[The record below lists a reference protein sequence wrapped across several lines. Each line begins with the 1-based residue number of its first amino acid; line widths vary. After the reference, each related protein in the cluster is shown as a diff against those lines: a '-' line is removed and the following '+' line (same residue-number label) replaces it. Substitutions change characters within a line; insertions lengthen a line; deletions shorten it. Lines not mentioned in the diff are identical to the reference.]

1 MKTEVLV
8 STMNIK
14 NQEDFEEK
22 INKMNIKGKS
32 LTINQITKKDIETTT
47 ILKQKN
53 RILSYYEKGLSKS
66 RNRAIENSNEEIIL
80 ISDDDMIYSS
90 EYEKTI
96 IKAYEKYKDADIIA
110 FVVENENR
118 DRAKKI
124 LNKTKIRYLMSMK
137 LQSVQLTMKSK
148 SIADNKMKF
157 DEDFGAGSMFFM
169 GEENIFLFDCLRKKM
184 KIYYVPEKIAILKD
198 GKSSWFD
205 GYNER
210 YFRSRGA
217 SFYRMSKVLF
227 LPLILQFAIRKRK
240 LYNKEMGMIKTLL
253 EMYKGKNE
261 YIKYKRTKEKMEV
274 Q

>member
-32 LTINQITKKDIETTT
+32 LTINQITKKDIKTTT

-66 RNRAIENSNEEIIL
+66 RNRAIENSNEEILL

-110 FVVENENR
+110 FVVENENK

-148 SIADNKMKF
+148 SITDNKMKF